1 MKKINSE
8 INQTVANPKVTVI
21 ISVFNEENFIKKSLE
36 SVINQSLKE
45 IEIIVVDDGSTDNTL
60 KILNTYAKNDSRIK
74 IISHKNIGLGA
85 SRNKAIRL
93 ATGEYLAFLDGDDW
107 LAIDAMEISY
117 NEAKDKNTQMTIFQM
132 INYDNKTNTTYENDW
147 FNLNNLDES
156 FDDCVFNS
164 NKTKDFLFDLSVSAC
179 QKIYKTS
186 FLKDINAKF
195 PEGIYFEDMPFFFYV
210 YLKAERVSIIRQHF
224 YYRRKHDA
232 SITHVVDDKY
242 FDTVE
247 AGDVLF
253 NIFINNGF
261 YEDYKKDLIAYK
273 INGPRMALMDI
284 KSEFKEQLF
293 DLIKEDYEKIKI
305 TKYYNDFLANL
316 GPIKRK
322 FFLNVLKANDYSDF
336 KKLKDTEVY

>member
-1 MKKINSE
+1 MSE
-8 INQTVANPKVTVI
+8 YICTENTVTTPKVTVI
-21 ISVFNEENFIKKSLE
+21 ISVFNEEKFIKKALE

-45 IEIIVVDDGSTDNTL
+45 IEILIVDDGSEDNTL
-60 KILNTYAKNDSRIK
+60 EIINSYAELDSRIK

-85 SRNKAIRL
+85 SRNKAMEL

-117 NEAKDKNTQMTIFQM
+117 NEAKLKNTNITMFQM
-132 INYDNKTNTTYENDW
+132 INYDDKTNKAYENDW

-164 NKTKDFLFDLSVSAC
+164 DRTKDFLFGLSVSAC

-210 YLKAERVSIIRQHF
+210 YLNAERISIIRKHF

-232 SITHVVDDKY
+232 SITHLVDDKY
-242 FDTVE
+242 FDTVP
-247 AGDVLF
+247 AGNVLF
-253 NIFINNGF
+253 NMFINNGF

-284 KSEFKEQLF
+284 KSEFKNQLF
-293 DLIKEDYEKIKI
+293 DLIKEDYEKIKT
-305 TKYYNDFLANL
+305 TKYYNDFSANL
-316 GPIKRK
+316 GPIKK
-322 FFLNVLKANDYSDF
+322 EFFLNVLNAKTYYDF
-336 KKLKDTEVY
+336 KKLANTEPY